1 LRPGLGLDAIFYG
14 LGTYGFGLG
23 SPGLEN
29 CTDNFTALPLNAR
42 KVIKLTVGIITN

>member
-1 LRPGLGLDAIFYG
+1 MASTPFFMTLEPMA
-14 LGTYGFGLG
+14 GLG